1 MGSFTASRRTLFLAF
16 VGVGMLSG
24 LLMGSL
30 GSALAAEVASVKT
43 PAKQSSVVVVV
54 DALDSPQPVL
64 LAAWHVQQTHSGALE
79 WTPLYPASLQN
90 ETMYAH
96 PHADLR
102 LAGTDSEAIATAEPI
117 AKAAISFDELFV
129 LDQNA
134 VAAISTLAGNLLTL
148 RPAAAE
154 PQAALQEQVQ
164 LVQGL
169 CAAQWEA
176 DYLDAWVALMP
187 GHLQSSTSM
196 FELITRW
203 DAWAQAGFGLHC
215 SHPWAEAS

>member
-1 MGSFTASRRTLFLAF
+1 MTGSFSLTRRTLFLAF

-30 GSALAAEVASVKT
+30 GSALAAEVGSVKT
-43 PAKQSSVVVVV
+43 PAKQNSLVVVV

-64 LAAWHVQQTHSGALE
+64 LAAWRVEQTQTGALE
-79 WTPLYPASLQN
+79 WTPLYPAPLQN
-90 ETMYAH
+90 ETVYAH
-96 PHADLR
+96 PHADLH
-102 LAGTDSEAIATAEPI
+102 LEDTDSETLTMVEPI
-117 AKAAISFDELFV
+117 AKAATAFDEIFV

-134 VAAISTLAGNLLTL
+134 IHVITTLAGNPLTL

-169 CAAQWEA
+169 CAAAWQPQQ
-176 DYLDAWVALMP
+176 LDAWVALMP
-187 GHLQSSTSM
+187 QHLQSSTSM

-203 DAWAQAGFGLHC
+203 DAWAQAGFGLYC
-215 SHPWAEAS
+215 SHPWAD